1 MGINNRDVL
10 LDLFSVYLN
19 WNLFYK
25 KKKKKEKKTQK
36 HSNFFDV
43 NYHGNM
49 RRLEAYLGH

>member
-25 KKKKKEKKTQK
+25 KKKEKKTQK
-36 HSNFFDV
+36 HLNFFDV

-49 RRLEAYLGH
+49 QRLEAYLGH

>member
-25 KKKKKEKKTQK
+25 KKKEKKTQK
-36 HSNFFDV
+36 HLNFFDV